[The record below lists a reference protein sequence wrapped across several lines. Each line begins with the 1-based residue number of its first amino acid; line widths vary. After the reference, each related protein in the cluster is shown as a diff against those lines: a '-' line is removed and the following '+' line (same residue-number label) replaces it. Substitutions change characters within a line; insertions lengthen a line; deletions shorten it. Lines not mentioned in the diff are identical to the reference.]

1 MGAKGKRELSEGQL
15 SRWRLIEEFERRL
28 EQAAA
33 GAKEPR
39 TFGDGRRKLSQKDYL
54 SLLLFGL
61 FNPVVDSMRG
71 LCAASRL
78 ERVQE
83 QICSCPV
90 SLGSFSEAQ
99 AVVDGRLL
107 QRVFGELAAEQQ
119 QGQGQNAASSDQRLE
134 PYRAQLLVVDGTLW
148 RALPRMAW
156 ALWRY
161 QHGREAALRLHLKFN
176 LLEEKPVGALVTS
189 ARRCER
195 AVLRTQLQ
203 AGEFYVG
210 DRYYGEDYALFSQ
223 LEQAG
228 CCYLLRLRQEAAL
241 PSCRNGH

>member
-1 MGAKGKRELSEGQL
+1 MGAGGKHEIREEEL
-15 SRWRLIEEFERRL
+15 SRWRLIEEFEWRL
-28 EQAAA
+28 EKAAA
-33 GAKEPR
+33 VGKEPR
-39 TFGDGRRKLSQKDYL
+39 TFSDPRRKLGQKDYL

-78 ERVQE
+78 RRVRE
-83 QICSCPV
+83 EICSGPV

-99 AVVDGRLL
+99 AVVDPALL
-107 QRVFGELAAEQQ
+107 QSVFAELAAEQQ
-119 QGQGQNAASSDQRLE
+119 SRGFQQKDKRLE

-161 QHGREAALRLHLKFN
+161 QHGKESALKLHLKFN

-189 ARRCER
+189 ARCCER
-195 AVLRTQLQ
+195 AVLRRQLA

-210 DRYYGEDYALFSQ
+210 DRYYAEDYALFS
-223 LEQAG
+223 
-228 CCYLLRLRQEAAL
+228 
-241 PSCRNGH
+241 